1 MILFA
6 GRCARVTRK
15 KSPTFKFFDLQ
26 RKDRNHLLAAR
37 GGGAADTVPKGHPQ
51 KIGLEEASEGS
62 PFQSSASFLAKIGA
76 AGCRCLESSPPFERM
91 GDEHTYPSFP
101 KWLKSSVERLSEKG
115 CAQCSDRG
123 FGRYTE
129 VKTARNYHFG
139 NP

>member
-15 KSPTFKFFDLQ
+15 KSPTFKVFDLQ

-101 KWLKSSVERLSEKG
+101 KWLKSSSETVRKG
-115 CAQCSDRG
+115 VRATAQAWIWP
-123 FGRYTE
+123 
-129 VKTARNYHFG
+129 V
-139 NP
+139 